1 MSSRFIYDHKGHV
14 ASEVIVEPDEVT
26 FAMHENIVP
35 QLEQTKRERDAY
47 MPRRNEV
54 FRPIANVP
62 ETVVA
67 MALREGWFHDKQRW
81 KKWVNDSHNKN
92 WRITDGR
99 F

>member
-1 MSSRFIYDHKGHV
+1 MSSRFIYDHKGHI

-47 MPRRNEV
+47 MPRRNEL

-62 ETVVA
+62 ETVVE
-67 MALREGWFHDKQRW
+67 MALREG
-81 KKWVNDSHNKN
+81 
-92 WRITDGR
+92 
-99 F
+99 

>member
-1 MSSRFIYDHKGHV
+1 MKRLIYDHKGHI
-14 ASEVIVEPDEVT
+14 ASEVIVEPDEIT
-26 FAMHENIVP
+26 FAMHENVIP
-35 QLEQTKRERDAY
+35 QLESTKRERSRY
-47 MPRRNEV
+47 QRRRGET

-67 MALREGWFHDKQRW
+67 QALTEGWFHDKARW

-92 WRITDGR
+92 WRIAGGR